1 MVECTLALD
10 LANFSRHHVKFM
22 DLVVAHL
29 NMLLEKVLGILVD
42 PTCSLIRRLKHGIK
56 S

>member
-10 LANFSRHHVKFM
+10 LANLPRYHVKFM
-22 DLVVAHL
+22 DLVVTHL
-29 NMLLEKVLGILVD
+29 YVLLEKVLGILVD
-42 PTCSLIRRLKHGIK
+42 PSCSLIRRLKHSIQ